1 MRTQL
6 ILTTAALGVAS
17 SLGAFGQVYSVNAVG
32 YINITVPAKSYVLTA
47 NQLNVGGNTLKE
59 VLASVPD
66 GTVVFKYTQAS
77 GFAAIGFEFGEWGTP
92 TATVKPGEGFFLQNN
107 NPTAPLT
114 VTLVGEVPQGTL
126 STALLKGLNLI
137 SSQVPQAGKLV
148 TDLKFPA
155 TEGDVVYQWDT
166 TTQKYKDPN
175 GFEFG
180 EWGKGEPN
188 IAVGEGFFVNKA
200 ANASWDR
207 TFSVN

>member
-32 YINITVPAKSYVLTA
+32 YINLTVPAKSYVLA
-47 NQLNVGGNTLKE
+47 GNQLNNGGNTLKE
-59 VLASVPD
+59 VLPSVPD
-66 GTVVFKYTQAS
+66 GTVVFKYSQGS

-92 TATVKPGEGFFLQNN
+92 DASAKPGEGFFLQNN
-107 NPTAPLT
+107 GAAPIT
-114 VTLVGEVPQGTL
+114 VTFVGEVPQGSRT
-126 STALLKGLNLI
+126 TALAKGLNLVA
-137 SSQVPQAGKLV
+137 SQIPQAGKLV

-155 TEGDVVYQWDT
+155 AEGDVVYQWNT
-166 TTQKYKDPN
+166 ASQKYKDPN

-180 EWGKGEPN
+180 EWGGGEPQ
-188 IAVGEGFFVNKA
+188 IAVGEGFFVNKVA
-200 ANASWDR
+200 AASWDR